1 MWQKHKVQLANFDKA
16 TLRVYLVS
24 LGPLLGCRH
33 IEMSRAESARCNSL
47 LMWSCE
53 EWRMGSVFTF
63 DTTSLLYWRRRLET
77 CVQDPISKRRAIHF
91 KLMVVSERRALASD
105 SKNLFR
111 STSSRK
117 ISSRRSPRLIR

>member
-47 LMWSCE
+47 LMWSWE
-53 EWRMGSVFTF
+53 EWRMGSVLTF
-63 DTTSLLYWRRRLET
+63 DTKLALLTKQVGDMR
-77 CVQDPISKRRAIHF
+77 PGSHF
-91 KLMVVSERRALASD
+91 
-105 SKNLFR
+105 
-111 STSSRK
+111 
-117 ISSRRSPRLIR
+117 